1 MYYFS
6 EMNKY
11 VVLNSNYHST
21 FKSIMKKTRTGTI
34 FKIDGYIKIF
44 KNMQYLHKY
53 ISMFITLYS

>member
-1 MYYFS
+1 
-6 EMNKY
+6 MNKY
-11 VVLNSNYHST
+11 VVLNSNFHST

-44 KNMQYLHKY
+44 KNIQYLHKY